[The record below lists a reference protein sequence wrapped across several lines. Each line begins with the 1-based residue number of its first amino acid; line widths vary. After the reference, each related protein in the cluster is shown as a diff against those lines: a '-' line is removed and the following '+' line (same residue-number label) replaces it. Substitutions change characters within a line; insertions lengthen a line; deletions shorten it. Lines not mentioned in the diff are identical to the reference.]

1 MIADMRVA
9 AAEDR
14 DLNNAGKPATK
25 KMGML
30 RVSVSSVFSI
40 KVPCQAQNP
49 GPLTKSRV
57 LVFCLFVY
65 DFGLDC
71 IGL

>member
-30 RVSVSSVFSI
+30 RVSVSSPIYI
-40 KVPCQAQNP
+40 KMPCRVQNFIS
-49 GPLTKSRV
+49 LMT
-57 LVFCLFVY
+57 
-65 DFGLDC
+65 
-71 IGL
+71 